1 MIGSVAPIGFSK
13 FVPSIVRVGTCFFTK
28 HLGGDNTYALFLKK
42 CIPFSNYSF
51 NYFWSSWV
59 FLIVLKKPHF
69 SVNPA
74 FSIFLYLKAF
84 WLTQSLTWLKVKF
97 SESFFSAKNYTFLM
111 FFFYSFTIMFSY
123 QKNHIPLYI
132 GLYFHNHLLLYQ

>member
-13 FVPSIVRVGTCFFTK
+13 FIPSIVRVGTCFFTK

-123 QKNHIPLYI
+123 QKNHIPRYI